1 MPNHPV
7 VSKEEWTAARKEHL
21 EREKAFDRQRDALAE
36 SLRELPWV
44 KVEENYIFSGPD
56 GEENLADLFA
66 GRSQLIV
73 QHFMYGESWDE
84 GCPSCSFWADGWD
97 PLVVHLE
104 HRDVS
109 MVAISKAP
117 LAKLQAY
124 RERMGW
130 SFKWLSS
137 AQNEFNR
144 DFHVSATGEEVEKG
158 ETYYNYRRTR
168 SFGDEMPGMSVFYKD
183 DGGVVYHTYST
194 YARGLDRL
202 NAAYHYLDMA
212 PKGRDESELP
222 WSMAWL
228 RRHDSY

>member
-1 MPNHPV
+1 MPSHRV
-7 VSKEEWTAARKEHL
+7 ASKEEWVAARKAHL
-21 EREKAFDRQRDALAE
+21 EREKAFDRERDALSA
-36 SLRELPWV
+36 SLQALPWV
-44 KVEENYIFSGPD
+44 RVDESYIFDGPD
-56 GEENLADLFA
+56 GEESLADLFA

-144 DFHVSATGEEVEKG
+144 DFHVSATSEEVEKG

>member
-7 VSKEEWTAARKEHL
+7 VSREEWTAARKTHL
-21 EREKAFDRQRDALAE
+21 EKEKALDRQRDALAE
-36 SLRELPWV
+36 SLRSLPWV
-44 KVEENYIFSGPD
+44 RVEESYVFSGPD

-144 DFHVSATGEEVEKG
+144 DFHVSATSEEVEKG
-158 ETYYNYRRTR
+158 ETYYNYRRTS